1 MKKILFAIPQLA
13 GGGAERVTAA
23 LAGEISR
30 REGYEVHIA
39 VYTRDSAKDYPVA
52 GSVIW
57 HCLPAGRRPWYR
69 RIPEKIQFFRKTVR
83 TVAPDFVVSLA
94 GPEVLTL
101 LALGM
106 AGCDVSLCL
115 SERNDPRRYP
125 KEPHLRILRRWV
137 YGKCDGLVFQTREA
151 MEYFPRAIRKKS
163 VVIGNPLTGALPE
176 RYEDSREKRI
186 VTACRLNAQKNLP
199 LLLDAFSDLAQEFPE
214 YTLDIYGEGPERER
228 LEEKIKD
235 MGLLDRIT
243 LRGFSDQV
251 YDDIRRAALF
261 VLPSDYE
268 GISNSMLEAVA
279 LGVPT
284 VCTDCPAGGARETIV
299 PGVNG
304 LLVPVG
310 DRAALADAMR
320 RILCD
325 DAFAEKISREGV
337 KLRDHLSVSVI
348 AQEWLNYLNTL
359 E

>member
-1 MKKILFAIPQLA
+1 MMKVLFAIPQLA

-23 LAGEISR
+23 LADEISR

-39 VYTRDSAKDYPVA
+39 VYARDTAKDYHMA
-52 GSVIW
+52 GPVIW
-57 HCLPAGRRPWYR
+57 HSLPDGRKPWYR
-69 RIPEKIQFFRKTVR
+69 RIPEKIRFFRKTVQ

-106 AGCDVSLCL
+106 RGYDVPLCL
-115 SERNDPRRYP
+115 SERNDPQRYP
-125 KEPHLRILRRWV
+125 KERHLRILRRWV
-137 YGKCDGLVFQTREA
+137 YGLCDGLVFQTHEA
-151 MEYFPRAIRKKS
+151 MEYFPRVIRKKS

-176 RYEDSREKRI
+176 RYEGKREKRI

-228 LEEKIKD
+228 LTEKIEH
-235 MGLLDRIT
+235 MGLSDRIT
-243 LRGFSDQV
+243 LRGFSDHI

-284 VCTDCPAGGARETIV
+284 VCTDCPAGGARETIAH
-299 PGVNG
+299 GVNG

-310 DRAALADAMR
+310 DRAALAEAMR
-320 RILCD
+320 RILRN
-325 DAFAEKISREGV
+325 DAFAEQISREGV

-348 AQEWLNYLNTL
+348 AQKWLNYLNTL